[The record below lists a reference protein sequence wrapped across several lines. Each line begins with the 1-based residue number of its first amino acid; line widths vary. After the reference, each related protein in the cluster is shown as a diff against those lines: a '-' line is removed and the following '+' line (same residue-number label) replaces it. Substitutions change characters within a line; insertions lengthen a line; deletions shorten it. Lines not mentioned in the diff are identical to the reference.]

1 MIHNKYFEILKQ
13 FLGDYAKEIYGR
25 ELVGRVK
32 LSQKGIAL
40 ALEELEEM
48 SILKSRKH
56 GTLKYYRLN
65 VEYTEIRDIIALAEL
80 IRKIEFFTRQR
91 KIAYI
96 FKEDDRVI
104 GIFGSYARGIQKQ
117 DSDFDIFIIGKRRKN
132 DYDKQGNNMGVE
144 ISIKYF
150 PKTEWIRLIKQKN
163 NLCKEIIGSHIIIF
177 GVETFID
184 LVWRDYYGFS

>member
-1 MIHNKYFEILKQ
+1 
-13 FLGDYAKEIYGR
+13 
-25 ELVGRVK
+25 
-32 LSQKGIAL
+32 
-40 ALEELEEM
+40 M

>member
-1 MIHNKYFEILKQ
+1 MIHNKYFEVIKQ
-13 FLGDYAKEIYGR
+13 FLGNYTREIYGR
-25 ELVGRVK
+25 ELVGKVR